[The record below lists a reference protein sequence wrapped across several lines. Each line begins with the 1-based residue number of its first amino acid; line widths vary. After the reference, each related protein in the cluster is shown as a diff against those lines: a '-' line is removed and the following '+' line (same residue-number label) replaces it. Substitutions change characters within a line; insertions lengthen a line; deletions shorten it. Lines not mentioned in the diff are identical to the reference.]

1 MASNPISVTNTT
13 PRWANRAITK
23 YFLRGSP
30 AWHSPPAHYAGW
42 SNRMRTGVDAADF
55 KLQTVRANIK
65 RISRPNPVGRHC
77 VYIQSHLLFQ
87 LFASSYVSGHT
98 TRSSSL
104 EMLLRRPSSP
114 SSTPPSASALLGS
127 SVGAID
133 PFGSCQTIL
142 YTHFLERTCV
152 EEAGSAVEDTHA
164 SARPPSSPS
173 EHRSPSFWRRKFKF
187 GATPKPPAPMKK
199 VHHRSHNMWV
209 NK

>member
-1 MASNPISVTNTT
+1 
-13 PRWANRAITK
+13 
-23 YFLRGSP
+23 
-30 AWHSPPAHYAGW
+30 
-42 SNRMRTGVDAADF
+42 MR
-55 KLQTVRANIK
+55 
-65 RISRPNPVGRHC
+65 RISNFKQCGPTLNAFPAL
-77 VYIQSHLLFQ
+77 ILLDDTVCTYSRTFC
-87 LFASSYVSGHT
+87 FSYSPLLMFRDT